1 MNNPISKSMFRFI
14 GTLNKSALKE
24 IKKLENKEN
33 RYLQKNKMER
43 EMMLKHIIEKRAH
56 IN

>member
-1 MNNPISKSMFRFI
+1 MFRFI
-14 GTLNKSALKE
+14 GTLNNSALKE